1 MARKIH
7 FYLGFGTI
15 RDHLFKRLELSMDR
29 GNVYLMKLDRFNI

>member
-7 FYLGFGTI
+7 FYLGFGII

-29 GNVYLMKLDRFNI
+29 GKCVPNEIRQI